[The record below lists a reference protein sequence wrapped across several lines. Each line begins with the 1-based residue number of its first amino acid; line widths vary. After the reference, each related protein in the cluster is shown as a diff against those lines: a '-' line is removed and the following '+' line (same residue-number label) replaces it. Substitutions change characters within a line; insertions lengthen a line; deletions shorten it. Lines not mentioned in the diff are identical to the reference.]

1 MKEGLLISYVDYYN
15 FSIGGKTISSTNN
28 RKSKRKISKENC
40 DELFGERKDSFVH
53 YMQVYIESEKD
64 GLILLR
70 NIHEDFFRDYI
81 SLRCNHEEFNIIR
94 ECLHKEGWGW
104 FDDWGKPN
112 KSLFDY
118 NPEDLAMIQAK
129 SGCDKSIIPYF
140 NDELEYIDLDKNIGD
155 VKKIIRDIKLKDLGI

>member
-1 MKEGLLISYVDYYN
+1 MKEGLLISYVDYYE
-15 FSIGGKTISSTNN
+15 FSIAGKTISSTKN
-28 RKSKRKISKENC
+28 SKRKRKLSKENC

-53 YMQVYIESEKD
+53 YMHVYIESEKD

-81 SLRCNHEEFNIIR
+81 SLRCDHEEFSIIR
-94 ECLHKEGWGW
+94 EYLHKAGWGW
-104 FDDWGKPN
+104 FEGCDKPN

-129 SGCDKSIIPYF
+129 SGCDKAIIPYF
-140 NDELEYIDLDKNIGD
+140 NDELEYIDLDSIGH
-155 VKKIIRDIKLKDLGI
+155 VKKIIRDIKLKELGI